1 MYNRYLQKNKIDRK
15 QKIHDKIQFL
25 IKKRSQKIPTEL
37 KKTVLIII
45 IKLKIGVILR
55 TIKNQKDLYD

>member
-15 QKIHDKIQFL
+15 QKIHDKILFL

-37 KKTVLIII
+37 KKTVLLIIS
-45 IKLKIGVILR
+45 KLKMGVILR
-55 TIKNQKDLYD
+55 TIKNLKDFYN